1 MGGIMLDNE
10 ALGCTESCTAIVD
23 TGSSLLVGP
32 TDQVHNINRS
42 EINGNHMRMMLQR
55 ADR

>member
-1 MGGIMLDNE
+1 MGGIMLENE

-32 TDQVHNINRS
+32 TDQVHDINRS
-42 EINGNHMRMMLQR
+42 EIFRC
-55 ADR
+55 DSISIF